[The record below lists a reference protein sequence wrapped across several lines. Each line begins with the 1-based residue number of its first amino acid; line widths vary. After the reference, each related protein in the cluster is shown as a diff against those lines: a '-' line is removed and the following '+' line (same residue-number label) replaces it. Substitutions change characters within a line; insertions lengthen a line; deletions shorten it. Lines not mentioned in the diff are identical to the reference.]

1 MSNRKYAFTEAVKT
15 TKTTKTTKIAETAE
29 NVAGQGEISLQGSCE
44 NNKIR

>member
-1 MSNRKYAFTEAVKT
+1 MKT
-15 TKTTKTTKIAETAE
+15 TKLAETAE